1 MTPEEEFIV
10 DLEEYLVIK
19 NVLTVGEVVEL
30 NRIID
35 RGERQGKPSLWDDP
49 FKKLIDH
56 PKILPYLLELLG
68 AYVRLD
74 HDYAIFMDQGTSR
87 GGLHGG
93 PDIVGDHWY
102 KCRDGTIR
110 NGLSVVTYAQQMLM
124 KAMVVL
130 LAFREALI
138 HGTKPWTA
146 SHERRSL
153 LYKYSSGHSAWCLN
167 YYDLESYGGLTEQ
180 QQRMLLPPSI
190 GNRPKVDADL

>member
-35 RGERQGKPSLWDDP
+35 QGERQGKTSLWDDP

-74 HDYAIFMDQGTSR
+74 HDYAIFMD
-87 GGLHGG
+87 
-93 PDIVGDHWY
+93 
-102 KCRDGTIR
+102 
-110 NGLSVVTYAQQMLM
+110 
-124 KAMVVL
+124 
-130 LAFREALI
+130 
-138 HGTKPWTA
+138 
-146 SHERRSL
+146 
-153 LYKYSSGHSAWCLN
+153 
-167 YYDLESYGGLTEQ
+167 
-180 QQRMLLPPSI
+180 
-190 GNRPKVDADL
+190 

>member
-19 NVLTVGEVVEL
+19 NVLAVGEVVEL

-130 LAFREALI
+130 LAFREAIRPIFYVLSL
-138 HGTKPWTA
+138 K
-146 SHERRSL
+146 RSVN
-153 LYKYSSGHSAWCLN
+153 SSVM
-167 YYDLESYGGLTEQ
+167 YTTSYN
-180 QQRMLLPPSI
+180 QR
-190 GNRPKVDADL
+190 